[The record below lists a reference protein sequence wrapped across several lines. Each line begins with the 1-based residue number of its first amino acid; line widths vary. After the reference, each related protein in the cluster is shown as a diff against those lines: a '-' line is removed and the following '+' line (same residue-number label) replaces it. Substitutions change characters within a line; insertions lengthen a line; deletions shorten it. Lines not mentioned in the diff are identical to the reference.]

1 MELTYANMFFVGL
14 ALVMVSEGL
23 IYALFP
29 ELIQKL
35 MALAQQSSAE
45 QLRYYG
51 LLAAIFGAIILW
63 IIKYLF

>member
-35 MALAQQSSAE
+35 MALAQQSSTE
-45 QLRYYG
+45 QLRFYG
-51 LLAAIFGAIILW
+51 LFVAILGAIILW
-63 IIKYLF
+63 LIKTLS